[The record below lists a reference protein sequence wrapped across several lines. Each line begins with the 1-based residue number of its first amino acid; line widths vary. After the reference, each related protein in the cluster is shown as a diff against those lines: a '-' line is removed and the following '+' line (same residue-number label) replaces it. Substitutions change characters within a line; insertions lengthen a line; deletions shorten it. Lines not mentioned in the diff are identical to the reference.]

1 MTKYNIGDRVR
12 IRPYDELP
20 ESARTKS
27 TGPLCGKNGEIVDI
41 VYSNAK
47 KCLYYTIHL
56 DGYAQPSHKLFTE
69 DCIDLIPEETSVIYR
84 HDIEYLDNVVVAR
97 LIEIDGDGNEAEI
110 AKGHGHIMHD
120 GVLGIAQAASYALKR
135 IWLSIANETEEE

>member
-1 MTKYNIGDRVR
+1 MTKFNIGDRVR

-20 ESARTKS
+20 DEVKS
-27 TGPLCGKNGEIVDI
+27 RATGPLCGKEGEVVDI

-47 KCLYYTIHL
+47 HRLFYAIHL
-56 DGYAQPSHKLFTE
+56 DGYDKPSAKMFTE
-69 DCIDLIPEETSVIYR
+69 ESIEFVPEEVPVIYR

-97 LIEIDGDGNEAEI
+97 LIEIDGDGNETEI

-120 GVLGIAQAASYALKR
+120 GALGIAQAASYALKR
-135 IWLSIANETEEE
+135 IYFSLSEER